1 MLTKDLKEF
10 LELLTK
16 QIKIHNIIDENIVVL
31 GKEEKLYQAIYN
43 ILDNALKSLNS
54 DYEAKRYK
62 DMALRLP
69 IVKLLPCGSFYEW
82 MKSKGKLG
90 GQHKVPRLSNDRDF
104 IEEIEAVLKKVNI

>member
-1 MLTKDLKEF
+1 MKDYTVAPIYFSEKQNGAHEWLIEF
-10 LELLTK
+10 EKSPMSLEYFT
-16 QIKIHNIIDENIVVL
+16 NV
-31 GKEEKLYQAIYN
+31 
-43 ILDNALKSLNS
+43 LDNALKSLNS

-62 DMALRLP
+62 DIALRLP